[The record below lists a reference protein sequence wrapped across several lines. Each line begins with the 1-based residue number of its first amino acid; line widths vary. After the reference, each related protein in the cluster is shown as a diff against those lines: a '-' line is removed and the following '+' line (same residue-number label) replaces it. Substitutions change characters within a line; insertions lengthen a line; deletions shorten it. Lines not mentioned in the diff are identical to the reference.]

1 MRRVADKFDLEH
13 GELLAYA
20 EEDTIGGYHH
30 DKEERT
36 CERGI
41 WGVEGQVLYALI
53 RAFKPSHVLEVGNT
67 WGTSTQHI
75 CEALLRNGKGK
86 LTTIDLG
93 EFKVPARY
101 KKIAKAKVSDLFD
114 FNYKAVPR
122 FDFVF
127 EDGGHDGGAVT
138 HVWEQFMKHAKKSAV
153 IVSHDSE
160 HFRLGPLVQSEIRQ
174 TNADY
179 LSVAI
184 APADCGLAM
193 WRKP

>member
-1 MRRVADKFDLEH
+1 MVYPYPTVTPRVSLSDAMRRVADKFDLEH

-20 EEDTIGGYHH
+20 EEDT
-30 DKEERT
+30 
-36 CERGI
+36 
-41 WGVEGQVLYALI
+41 
-53 RAFKPSHVLEVGNT
+53 KPSHVLEVGNT

-101 KKIAKAKVSDLFD
+101 KKIAKAKVTDLFD